1 MTPIGYQYGQALYA
15 LAKDEGLSLPILQEL
30 AALRQS
36 FAQCPEYI
44 RLLSSPA
51 LTKSERCQILD
62 EGFRGEIQPYCLNFL
77 KLMTEKGYMG
87 HFDQACQAYTELYNR
102 DNGIL
107 LVKAITAYALSQ
119 DQSQRLQEKL
129 AQMTGKTIDLTN
141 LVDPDCLGG
150 VRLEYDGKCT
160 DDTIAHRL
168 ENIGKLLKNTVI

>member
-1 MTPIGYQYGQALYA
+1 MTPIANQYGQALYT

-30 AALRQS
+30 TVLRQS

-51 LTKSERCQILD
+51 LPKPQRCQILE
-62 EGFRGEIQPYCLNFL
+62 EGFRGKIQPYCLNFL

-87 HFDQACQAYTELYNR
+87 HFDQACQAYTELYNQ

-107 LVKAITAYALSQ
+107 PVKAITACALTQ
-119 DQSQRLQEKL
+119 DQAQRLREKL
-129 AQMTGKTIDLTN
+129 AQMTGKTIDLIN
-141 LVDPDCLGG
+141 LVEPDCLGG

-168 ENIGKLLKNTVI
+168 ENVGKLLKNTVI